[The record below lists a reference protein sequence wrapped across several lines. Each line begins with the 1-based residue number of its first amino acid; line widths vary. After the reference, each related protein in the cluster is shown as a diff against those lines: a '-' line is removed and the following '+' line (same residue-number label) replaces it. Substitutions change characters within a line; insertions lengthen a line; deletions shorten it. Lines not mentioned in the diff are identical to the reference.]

1 MLIQR
6 PFQPDISPPF
16 RVGNAD
22 TLAGFPHHVEPGP
35 FQGRHHR
42 RSIGQLTGH
51 RQRQQP
57 VRDGLRRIFLGKGQ
71 ITGGHQRP
79 LVQWVIRIMQAQ
91 LGVDDGLPGIDPGP
105 VSPVEVRL

>member
-1 MLIQR
+1 LLIQR

-22 TLAGFPHHVEPGP
+22 TLAGFPHHLKTV
-35 FQGRHHR
+35 FLQGGNHR
-42 RSIGQLTGH
+42 RPIGQLAGH

-71 ITGGHQRP
+71 ITRGRKSP
-79 LVQWVIRIMQAQ
+79 FVQWIIRVMQAQ
-91 LGVDDGLPGIDPGP
+91 LRV
-105 VSPVEVRL
+105 VSRNRRNFRQLL

>member
-1 MLIQR
+1 LLIQR
-6 PFQPDISPPF
+6 PFQPDVSPPF

-22 TLAGFPHHVEPGP
+22 TLAGFPHHLKTV
-35 FQGRHHR
+35 FLQGGHYA
-42 RSIGQLTGH
+42 SPIGQLAGR

-71 ITGGHQRP
+71 IARGRKSP
-79 LVQWVIRIMQAQ
+79 FVQWIIRVMQAQ